1 MKIDRTTLLFFD
13 ASCLV
18 AASRSPTG
26 GSGFLLRLCALEFL
40 KGAVSQAVLLEAE
53 RNISRKFPLTV
64 LTTYDQL
71 LARTPLAIAP
81 LPTASQQ
88 RRYRGLVSAKDEH
101 VVASAIAVGAPYLL
115 TLDQPL
121 TRQVNQA
128 KLPMQAL
135 SPAEFIETGLPH
147 HADYPPEE

>member
-1 MKIDRTTLLFFD
+1 MNVDRTTLLFFD

-40 KGAVSQAVLLEAE
+40 EGAVSQAVLLEAE
-53 RNISRKFPLTV
+53 RNISRKFPLMV

-71 LARTPLAIAP
+71 LARIPLAIAP
-81 LPTASQQ
+81 LPTAAQ
-88 RRYRGLVSAKDEH
+88 RQRYRGLVSEKDEH
-101 VVASAIAVGAPYLL
+101 VVASAVAVGAPYLL

-121 TRQVNQA
+121 IRQVNQA
-128 KLPMQAL
+128 KLPVQAF
-135 SPAEFIETGLPH
+135 SPAEFIKTVLPQH
-147 HADYPPEE
+147 VDYPPEE